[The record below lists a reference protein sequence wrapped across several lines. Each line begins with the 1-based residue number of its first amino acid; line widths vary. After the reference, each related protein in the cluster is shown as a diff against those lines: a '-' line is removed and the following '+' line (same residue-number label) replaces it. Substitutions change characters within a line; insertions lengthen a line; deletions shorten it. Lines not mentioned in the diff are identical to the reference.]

1 MKIRIVNVIP
11 GTEYNEY
18 PIEQAAH
25 FKAPDVDIDVTSLD
39 KGPPDIQGHYDE
51 NLAAIGIMKQVV
63 KAEKDGVDGIFINC
77 FGEPAVKAS
86 RELVRIP
93 VVGGFEAA
101 VFTANM
107 LADQWSIVTIIP
119 SVVPIIRSEIKNTG
133 VGDRVRSIR
142 DINTPFTEFHEE
154 SLVEERLLKQIELA
168 VVEDGA
174 EAIVMG
180 CTGFGLEMTKRLENH
195 MAQKGNAIPIV
206 NSFSASLCLLDMLI
220 RNQLCHS
227 LLTYHKPPERPDYY

>member
-1 MKIRIVNVIP
+1 MKIRILNVFP
-11 GTEYNEY
+11 GTEYNEV
-18 PIEQAAH
+18 PIEQANQ
-25 FKAPDVDIDVTSLD
+25 FKAPDVEIDVTSLD

-51 NLAAIGIMKQVV
+51 YLAAIGIMKQVV

-101 VFTANM
+101 ASMANM
-107 LADQWSIVTIIP
+107 LADRWSIVTILS
-119 SVVPIIRSEIKNTG
+119 SVVPIIRSEIKDMG

-142 DINTPFTEFHEE
+142 DINTPFAEFHDEA
-154 SLVEERLLKQIELA
+154 LVEERLIKQIEMA
-168 VVEDGA
+168 VSEDGA

-180 CTGFGLEMTKRLENH
+180 CTGFGLDMTKRLEKRI
-195 MAQKGNAIPIV
+195 AQKGTPVPIV
-206 NSFSASLCLLDMLI
+206 NSFSASLCYLDMLI
-220 RNQLCHS
+220 RNQLSHS
-227 LLTYHKPPERPDYY
+227 ILTYHKPPERQEYY